1 MNFFFIKLFLKFY
14 SLMHPV
20 GGHGALVV
28 VAINIF
34 KNKL

>member
-1 MNFFFIKLFLKFY
+1 
-14 SLMHPV
+14 MHPV

-34 KNKL
+34 KKQIIKEIQHFIS